1 MPAPVIPLDQQ
12 LCFSLYATTIA
23 INRTYKPLLDG
34 LGVTYPQYLVLSALW
49 ENDGQTISAIG
60 ERLALEPSTITPL
73 VKRLEQAGFIARQRN
88 PADERQVVVSLTAQG
103 KALRAESSCLT
114 ETLLQRSG
122 LSVEQIVDLNDR
134 VRALNKALTGHMP
147 D

>member
-12 LCFSLYATTIA
+12 LCFSLYATSIA

-103 KALRAESSCLT
+103 KALRAESGCLT

-134 VRALNKALTGHMP
+134 VRALNKALTEHMP